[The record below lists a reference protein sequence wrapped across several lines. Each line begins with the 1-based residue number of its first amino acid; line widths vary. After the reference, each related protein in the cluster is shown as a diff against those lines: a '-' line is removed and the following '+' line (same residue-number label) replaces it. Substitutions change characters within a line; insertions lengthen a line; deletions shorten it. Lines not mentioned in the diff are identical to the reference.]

1 MRFKIC
7 VFSFA
12 VLCDAIEWIENENKA
27 FTGTISSFST
37 LDKAKEIC
45 LEMPECGGVT
55 KNSLTD
61 YELRKVSELKDITGS
76 YKPGT
81 TWAKSLI
88 SGFEIARFFSS
99 KNALKS
105 P

>member
-12 VLCDAIEWIENENKA
+12 VLCDAIEWIEHENKA

-37 LDKAKEIC
+37 LDEAKENC
-45 LEMPECGGVT
+45 LQMPECGGVT

-88 SGFEIARFFSS
+88 SGFEIATYIFLC
-99 KNALKS
+99 KKI
-105 P
+105 